1 MSELQGLLLDMDG
14 TLCDTEPSW
23 MASERAMAARYQAEW
38 TAADGLSLV
47 GRSLLD
53 SGAYIKQR
61 MGLAATPAEIVEEL
75 VDLVTAEVRSSAVA
89 WCPGAVELV
98 EACNQAGV
106 PVALVTMSYRRFAES
121 VVGVMPRGSFDAIVT
136 GDEVT
141 RGKPDPE
148 PYLAAARLLG
158 VEATGCVAIEDSPT
172 GAASAQAAGC
182 RVIVVPNHVP
192 VPISGDLR
200 ERRTLSGL
208 TVEELASLLAE
219 R

>member
-1 MSELQGLLLDMDG
+1 VGELQGLLLDMDG

-23 MASERAMAARYQAEW
+23 MASEHALAARYEAEW

-47 GRSLLD
+47 GRNLLE

-61 MGLAATPAEIVEEL
+61 MGLAATPAEIVDEL
-75 VDLVTAEVRSSAVA
+75 LDLVTAEVARSGVA
-89 WCPGAVELV
+89 WCPGATELV

-106 PVALVTMSYRRFAES
+106 PVALVTMSYRRFTES
-121 VVGVMPRGSFDAIVT
+121 LVALMPRGRFDVIVT

-148 PYLAAARLLG
+148 PYLTAARLLG
-158 VEATGCVAIEDSPT
+158 VEASGCVAIEDSPT
-172 GAASAQAAGC
+172 GVASARAAGC
-182 RVIVVPNHVP
+182 RVLVVPNHVP
-192 VPISGDLR
+192 VPITHDLR

-208 TVEELASLLAE
+208 TVERLASLLTE